1 MLELRPNCECCDADL
16 PPDSLAARICTFECT
31 FCVSCADG
39 VLKGICPNCG
49 GELVRRP
56 IRPAA
61 KLVNNP
67 ASTVRKLK
75 GGGCAAALAL
85 MVALSGCADQAAGGA
100 RPASGGASSH
110 GGSGFA
116 NRYVGASTRYKAAPK
131 VCPSPSRL
139 DIMVLESQFTY
150 RLSGT
155 VQFQVQVGADGALSA
170 SAADYTLTGQMTNDK
185 LEGDIRNARCGYHFL
200 ARRRS

>member
-39 VLKGICPNCG
+39 VLQGICPNCG

-75 GGGCAAALAL
+75 AGGCAAVLAL
-85 MVALSGCADQAAGGA
+85 MTLLSGCADQQPGGGA
-100 RPASGGASSH
+100 KPAGSPAREGA
-110 GGSGFA
+110 GFA
-116 NRYVGASTRYKAAPK
+116 QRYVGASTRFMAAPK
-131 VCPSPSRL
+131 VCPSPTRL
-139 DIMVLESQFTY
+139 DFHVIDNQFSY

-155 VQFQVQVGADGALSA
+155 VQFQIAVGPDGSLSA
-170 SAADYTLTGQMTNDK
+170 QSGDYVLTGTKTDDK
-185 LEGDIRNARCGYHFL
+185 IEGEARNARCGFHFL

>member
-16 PPDSLAARICTFECT
+16 PPDSMAARICTFECT

-39 VLKGICPNCG
+39 VLRGKCPNCG

-56 IRPAA
+56 IRPAE
-61 KLVNNP
+61 KLARNP
-67 ASTVRKLK
+67 ASTIRRLK
-75 GGGCAAALAL
+75 AGGCATAIALLLA
-85 MVALSGCADQAAGGA
+85 VSGCADQQAVGGGTRSASPA
-100 RPASGGASSH
+100 REGA
-110 GGSGFA
+110 GFA
-116 NRYVGASTRYKAAPK
+116 NRYVGASTRYKALPK

-139 DIMVLESQFTY
+139 DIHVLDNQFTY

-155 VQFQVQVGADGALSA
+155 VQFQVQVGADGSLSA
-170 SAADYTLTGQMTNDK
+170 RAGDYVLSGQMTNDK
-185 LEGDIRNARCGYHFL
+185 LEGDIRNDKCGFHFL